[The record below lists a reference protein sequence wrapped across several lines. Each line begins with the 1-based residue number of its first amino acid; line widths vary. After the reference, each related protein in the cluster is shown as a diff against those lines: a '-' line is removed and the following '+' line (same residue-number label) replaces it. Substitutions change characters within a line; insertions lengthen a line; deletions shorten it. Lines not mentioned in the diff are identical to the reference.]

1 MAETNQN
8 ISPSDPAPGAPAAPR
23 ARTRATPLHARGEP
37 MVWITGSALV
47 LCVAMIITLLAL
59 VLYNGGAAFWP
70 RQIERVTYAADG
82 GSRVAL
88 GIRMTEEPYDPSPAD
103 RAAVTSMKAAGKLP
117 ADALNAKGEFLRRL
131 YRIGNR
137 EVGGQSFL
145 WLPVYKIIESTTPGE
160 AVMLERREW
169 GPWFG
174 KPAGVVLKS
183 LSTTT
188 GNPDSIVK
196 SETAT
201 DEFGPVKIERRV
213 VSTESDGR
221 IVVEESRTLGSS
233 DYAKAM
239 AAFDKHWPLAVE
251 RAEEIERLNRVEVGR
266 VNHEIEVVR
275 LRVKQAALDLAR
287 AERAVEEKAVVS
299 PIEVW
304 FVSLF
309 ILAGSLAGIVLL
321 RTPPPV
327 AGHVA
332 AVSPVRTAL
341 RMGCVV
347 LFLMSAIFAWVERP
361 MSSARATPEK
371 VAQLK
376 KEFQAIS
383 AAADEERAGLEKS
396 YVEITKRTGMLDAED
411 GRVRVLFV
419 EPTSGR
425 FAPIRQTEP
434 NEPMRLSQVVRAV
447 QPNEM
452 SVGEKLVVYLA
463 RWNEFIF
470 GEPREANTEGGIFPV
485 IFGTVLLTIL
495 LSVLVVPLGVIA
507 AIYLREYAK
516 QGPLTSAIRIAI
528 NNLAGVP
535 SIVYGVFG
543 LGFFCYTVGAYV
555 DKGSG
560 ITLSEELSLFDGRVS
575 IPSMVAW
582 WSAFAML
589 AALVV
594 GGVFFGLAAKPRP
607 GQLATQWQRA
617 LSTLG
622 IAAWVGVAI
631 VIALLFATT
640 PYFTGFFEAYA
651 PSPKFAAKGML
662 WSALTLSLL
671 TLPVVIVATEEA
683 IAAVPRSMREGSVGC
698 GASKW
703 QTIQRI
709 VLPRAMPGIM
719 TGAILAMARGAGEVA
734 PLMLVGAVK
743 LAPEPALTTQWPFLH
758 LDRSF
763 MHLGFHIYDVGFQSP
778 DSEAAKP
785 IVWCTTFLL
794 IVVVVTM
801 NTVAV
806 RIRSS
811 LRKKF
816 HGESF

>member
-1 MAETNQN
+1 MADPLANPTPS
-8 ISPSDPAPGAPAAPR
+8 SPPMSG
-23 ARTRATPLHARGEP
+23 RTRATPLHARGEP
-37 MVWITGSALV
+37 MVWLTGAALV
-47 LCVAMIITLLAL
+47 LCVVMIITLLSL

-70 RQIERVTYAADG
+70 RPIERVTYTTPDGATKAAM
-82 GSRVAL
+82 
-88 GIRMTEEPYDPSPAD
+88 GIRMTEEAYDASATE
-103 RAAVTSMKAAGKLP
+103 RAAVAALKASGKLP
-117 ADALNAKGEFLRRL
+117 EGAVNAKGDLLRRL

-137 EVGGQSFL
+137 EVGGQSFV
-145 WLPVYKIIESTTPGE
+145 WLPVYQIGSSATPAE

-174 KPAGVVLKS
+174 TPSGIQVR
-183 LSTTT
+183 STSIVGGT
-188 GNPDSIVK
+188 PESIVK
-196 SETAT
+196 TAT
-201 DEFGPVKIERRV
+201 DADEFGPVKIDRRV
-213 VSTESDGR
+213 VKTQDDGKL
-221 IVVEESRTLGSS
+221 VVEESRLIGGS
-233 DYAKAM
+233 DPAKAM
-239 AAFDKHWPLAVE
+239 AAFDKYWPLALK
-251 RAEEIERLNRVEVGR
+251 RADEIERLNRVEVGR
-266 VNHEIEVVR
+266 VNHEIESIR
-275 LRVKQAALDLAR
+275 LRVKQAALELER
-287 AERAVEEKAVVS
+287 AERALDAKAVVS
-299 PIEVW
+299 PLLIW
-304 FVSLF
+304 GFSLF
-309 ILAGSLAGIVLL
+309 VLAGSIAGLYFL
-321 RTPPPV
+321 RTPPAAAGFV
-327 AGHVA
+327 AQ
-332 AVSPVRTAL
+332 VSPVRTAF
-341 RMGCVV
+341 RTACFVV
-347 LFLMSAIFAWVERP
+347 ALMSAIFAWVERP
-361 MSSARATPEK
+361 TSASRATPEM

-376 KEFQAIS
+376 KNFES
-383 AAADEERAGLEKS
+383 LKVSADEERGRLEKS
-396 YVEITKRTGMLDAED
+396 YIEIAGLTARLDDED
-411 GRVRVLFV
+411 RQVRAIFI
-419 EPTSGR
+419 EAASGR
-425 FAPIRQTEP
+425 FAPIRQTDP
-434 NEPMRLSQVVRAV
+434 GEPMRLSQVIRAV

-452 SVGEKLVVYLA
+452 SLGEKFGVYVS
-463 RWNEFIF
+463 RWNEFVF

-560 ITLSEELSLFDGRVS
+560 ITLTDNASLLGFELPVPAM
-575 IPSMVAW
+575 IAW
-582 WSAFAML
+582 WAAFGM
-589 AALVV
+589 LVV
-594 GGVFFGLAAKPRP
+594 LVFGGVFFGLFAKPRP
-607 GQLATQWQRA
+607 GQQPTELQGWVAKF
-617 LSTLG
+617 G
-622 IAAWVGVAI
+622 ILAWVGVAV
-631 VIALLFATT
+631 VIALLIATT
-640 PYFTGFFEAYA
+640 PYFNGFFEAHA

-671 TLPVVIVATEEA
+671 TLPVVVVATEEA

-743 LAPEPALTTQWPFLH
+743 LAPENALTAQWPFLH

-785 IVWCTTFLL
+785 IVWCTTLLL

-801 NTVAV
+801 NTAAV

>member
-1 MAETNQN
+1 MAQTIQN
-8 ISPSDPAPGAPAAPR
+8 PTPAHPGTR

-37 MVWITGSALV
+37 MVWITGTALV
-47 LCVAMIITLLAL
+47 LCVVMIITLLSL

-70 RQIERVTYAADG
+70 RQIERVTYTVDAG
-82 GSRVAL
+82 PKTLL
-88 GIRMTEEPYDPSPAD
+88 GIRMIEEAYDPSSGD
-103 RAAVTSMKAAGKLP
+103 RAAVATMKAAGKLP
-117 ADALNAKGEFLRRL
+117 EGALNAKGEHLRRL

-145 WLPVYKIIESTTPGE
+145 WLPVYQIIDSSTPAA

-183 LSTTT
+183 LSTLT
-188 GNPDSIVK
+188 GTPESVVK
-196 SETAT
+196 SEALT
-201 DEFGPVKIERRV
+201 DEFGPVKVERRV
-213 VSTESDGR
+213 VKSEADGR
-221 IVVEESRTLGSS
+221 LIVEESRTIGAS
-233 DYAKAM
+233 DPAKAM
-239 AAFDKHWPLAVE
+239 AAFDKHWPLAVA
-251 RAEEIERLNRVEVGR
+251 RADEIERLNRTEVGK
-266 VNHEIEVVR
+266 VNHEIELLR
-275 LRVKQAALDLAR
+275 LRVKQAALDLDR
-287 AERAVEEKAVVS
+287 AERAVDGGAVVS
-299 PIEVW
+299 PIWVW
-304 FVSLF
+304 GLSL
-309 ILAGSLAGIVLL
+309 IVLAVSIVGVFAL
-321 RTPPPV
+321 RTLPPL

-332 AVSPVRTAL
+332 SVSPVRSAM

-347 LFLMSAIFAWVERP
+347 VLVMCAIFAWVERP
-361 MSSARATPEK
+361 TSSSRATPEK

-376 KEFQAIS
+376 KNLESITSRAE
-383 AAADEERAGLEKS
+383 EERARLEKS
-396 YVEITKRTGMLDAED
+396 YAEITTRTAALDAED
-411 GRVRVLFV
+411 GRVRGLFV
-419 EPTSGR
+419 EPTSNR
-425 FAPIRQTEP
+425 FAPTRQTEP

-452 SVGEKLVVYLA
+452 SVVEKFGVYLS

-507 AIYLREYAK
+507 AIYLREYAR

-543 LGFFCYTVGAYV
+543 LGFFCYTLGAYV

-560 ITLSEELSLFDGRVS
+560 VTLSQDFSLLNTTIP
-575 IPSMVAW
+575 IPSMIAW
-582 WSAFAML
+582 WLAFGML
-589 AALVV
+589 AALVI
-594 GGVFFGLAAKPRP
+594 GGVYLGLASRPRP
-607 GQLATQWQRA
+607 GQL
-617 LSTLG
+617 STVSQTVLAKFG
-622 IAAWVGVAI
+622 IAAWCGVAI

-651 PSPKFAAKGML
+651 PSPKFASKGML
-662 WSALTLSLL
+662 WSALTLALL

-743 LAPEPALTTQWPFLH
+743 LAPESALSTQWPFLH

-785 IVWCTTFLL
+785 IVWCTTLLL

-801 NTVAV
+801 NTAAV

-811 LRKKF
+811 LRRKF
-816 HGESF
+816 HGEAF